1 MLMHFLMNIS
11 SKSDLGPTGFIKM
24 LTFIHDAIQN
34 EQKEFMQK
42 IFKNCMKLLCS
53 MMRDNQLL
61 SVQEWPLKCG
71 GGTETTQNLII
82 IILKIFNIPFNQQI
96 YDREVDEISAGL
108 AKADIIYLTLNALKY
123 LSTESIPI
131 GITLISRLVFSAE
144 SSKQF
149 AQ

>member
-1 MLMHFLMNIS
+1 M
-11 SKSDLGPTGFIKM
+11 
-24 LTFIHDAIQN
+24 
-34 EQKEFMQK
+34 
-42 IFKNCMKLLCS
+42 
-53 MMRDNQLL
+53 
-61 SVQEWPLKCG
+61 
-71 GGTETTQNLII
+71 II

-149 AQ
+149 AQQFVQGNGLGIINKYALLNHNNSPILIVDTLSLISQLARISKDFYENIHNSNIYDELKNLIVH

>member
-1 MLMHFLMNIS
+1 M
-11 SKSDLGPTGFIKM
+11 
-24 LTFIHDAIQN
+24 
-34 EQKEFMQK
+34 
-42 IFKNCMKLLCS
+42 
-53 MMRDNQLL
+53 
-61 SVQEWPLKCG
+61 
-71 GGTETTQNLII
+71 II
-82 IILKIFNIPFNQQI
+82 TILKIFNIPFNQQI

-149 AQ
+149 AQQFVQGNGLGIINKYALLNHNNSPILIVDTLSLISQLARISKDFYENIHNSNIYDELKNLIVH

>member
-1 MLMHFLMNIS
+1 
-11 SKSDLGPTGFIKM
+11 
-24 LTFIHDAIQN
+24 
-34 EQKEFMQK
+34 
-42 IFKNCMKLLCS
+42 
-53 MMRDNQLL
+53 
-61 SVQEWPLKCG
+61 
-71 GGTETTQNLII
+71 LII
-82 IILKIFNIPFNQQI
+82 TILKIFNIPFNQQI

-149 AQ
+149 AQQFVQGNGLGIINKYALLNHNNSPILIVDTLSLISQLARISKDFYENIHNSNIYDELKNLIVH

>member
-1 MLMHFLMNIS
+1 
-11 SKSDLGPTGFIKM
+11 
-24 LTFIHDAIQN
+24 
-34 EQKEFMQK
+34 
-42 IFKNCMKLLCS
+42 
-53 MMRDNQLL
+53 
-61 SVQEWPLKCG
+61 
-71 GGTETTQNLII
+71 LII

-149 AQ
+149 AQQFVQGNGLGIINKYALLNHNNSPILIVDTLSLISQLARISKDFYENIHNSNIYDELKNLIVH

>member
-1 MLMHFLMNIS
+1 
-11 SKSDLGPTGFIKM
+11 
-24 LTFIHDAIQN
+24 
-34 EQKEFMQK
+34 MQK

-61 SVQEWPLKCG
+61 SVQEWPSKCG
-71 GGTETTQNLII
+71 GGIEMTRELII
-82 IILKIFNIPFNQQI
+82 IILKIFNIPFNNTF
-96 YDREVDEISAGL
+96 YDREIDEISAGL

-123 LSTESIPI
+123 LDEGDIPI

-149 AQ
+149 AQQFVQGNGLGVINKYTLLSHSNNVNLIVDTLSLIS

>member
-1 MLMHFLMNIS
+1 MNFLMNIS
-11 SKSDLGPTGFIKM
+11 SKSDLSPTGFVAM
-24 LTFIHDAIQN
+24 LQFIHDAIEN
-34 EQKEFMQK
+34 ESRDFMQK

-61 SVQEWPLKCG
+61 SVKEWPIKCG
-71 GGTETTQNLII
+71 GGDETTQDIII
-82 IILKIFNIPFNQQI
+82 IILKLFNIPFGSQT
-96 YDREVDEISAGL
+96 YDREIDEISAGL

-123 LSTESIPI
+123 MQNEFIPI

-149 AQ
+149 A